1 MITQMTG
8 GDSGESLA
16 GLAHIFNNP
25 LGYNVLPYKN
35 QYTRDGRIQY
45 TG

>member
-35 QYTRDGRIQY
+35 QYTIDGRIQY